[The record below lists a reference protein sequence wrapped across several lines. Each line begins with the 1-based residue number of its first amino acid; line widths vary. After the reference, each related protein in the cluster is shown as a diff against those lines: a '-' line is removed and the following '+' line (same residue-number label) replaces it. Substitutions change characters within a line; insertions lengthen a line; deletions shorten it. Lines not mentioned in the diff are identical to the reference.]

1 MERRAFLA
9 GGLLAPAL
17 LRPPA
22 AAGAP
27 LPQRVLGRTG
37 LAVSALGFG
46 CTDVRDPAVYRRAV
60 DLGVT
65 CFLLNHDAKR
75 QNPEAA
81 AALLPFRG
89 RIVVGC
95 LTNVRGSAE
104 AMRQELDAFLAMSG
118 FGHVDL
124 WYFVTPTPA
133 LRGTFVEAFS
143 EARRAGKARFAAIT
157 THDPKNHLEA
167 LVAPESPIDAVML
180 VHNFTTSPEVSSQVD
195 RLHAAGV
202 AITPMKPMAGNFT
215 TEKTGEADA
224 QHAAALRWLVADTR
238 VGCVP
243 TVMTSLLQLEANA
256 AAVGA
261 PFSREDEAV
270 LRAWTPRVSERFCRD
285 CGTCA
290 GSCPSGVHVPG
301 LVRAA
306 MYAEGYADLDRAR
319 REVRAI
325 PASRRRPAC
334 TACPECTVRC
344 PSGVFV
350 RARIERALALA

>member
-1 MERRAFLA
+1 MKRRVFLA
-9 GGLLAPAL
+9 GGFLAPAL
-17 LRPPA
+17 LRA
-22 AAGAP
+22 SSAAGAP

-37 LAVSALGFG
+37 LAVSAVGFG

-95 LTNVRGSAE
+95 LTNVRGSAR

-124 WYFVTPTPA
+124 WYFVTPTPS
-133 LRGTFVEAFS
+133 LRDSFVEAFS

-157 THDPKNHLEA
+157 THDPNNHIEA
-167 LVAPESPIDAVML
+167 LVAPGSPIDAVML
-180 VHNFTTSPEVSSQVD
+180 VHNFTTSPEVSSQVE

-224 QHAAALRWLVADTR
+224 QHAAALRWLVADPR

-243 TVMTSLLQLEANA
+243 TVMTSLLQVEANA
-256 AAVGA
+256 AAVRA

-270 LRAWTPRVSERFCRD
+270 LRAWTPRVSARFCRD

-290 GSCPSGVHVPG
+290 GSCRNGVAVPG

-306 MYAEGYADLDRAR
+306 MYAEGYADRDRAR
-319 REVRAI
+319 REIRAI
-325 PASRRRPAC
+325 PDERRRPAC

-344 PSGVFV
+344 PSGVDV
-350 RARIERALALA
+350 RARVVRALALV